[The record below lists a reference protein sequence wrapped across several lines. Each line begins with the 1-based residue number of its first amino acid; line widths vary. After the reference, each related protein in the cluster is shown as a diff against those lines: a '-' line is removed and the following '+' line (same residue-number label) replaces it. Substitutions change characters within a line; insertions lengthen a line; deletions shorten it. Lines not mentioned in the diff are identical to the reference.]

1 MQKVMSVAP
10 STLDDLADDT
20 DGNDNDTD
28 NNDTEMEE
36 LRKTVKGKP
45 LCLLTTLITTHI
57 NCVLFI
63 CRAYSRSVET
73 TSRIK

>member
-36 LRKTVKGKP
+36 LRKTVKGKA
-45 LCLLTTLITTHI
+45 LCLITTKQYI
-57 NCVLFI
+57 KCV
-63 CRAYSRSVET
+63 
-73 TSRIK
+73 

>member
-36 LRKTVKGKP
+36 MRKTVKGKA
-45 LCLLTTLITTHI
+45 LCLITTKQYI
-57 NCVLFI
+57 KCV
-63 CRAYSRSVET
+63 
-73 TSRIK
+73 

>member
-20 DGNDNDTD
+20 DGNDN

-36 LRKTVKGKP
+36 LRKTVKGN
-45 LCLLTTLITTHI
+45 TI
-57 NCVLFI
+57 
-63 CRAYSRSVET
+63 
-73 TSRIK
+73 

>member
-20 DGNDNDTD
+20 DGNDNDAD

-36 LRKTVKGKP
+36 LRKTVKGIIMFNNYCSIATKHN
-45 LCLLTTLITTHI
+45 IG
-57 NCVLFI
+57 CV
-63 CRAYSRSVET
+63 
-73 TSRIK
+73 

>member
-36 LRKTVKGKP
+36 LRKTVKGKA
-45 LCLLTTLITTHI
+45 
-57 NCVLFI
+57 I
-63 CRAYSRSVET
+63 CSIAT
-73 TSRIK
+73 